1 MSRLAGSPA
10 KLRWV
15 AGPLIVAACLIGGV
29 AAGQP
34 APTTAPAAAPW
45 STDQA
50 VVDAAQRDLE
60 SGGIA
65 ALGPHIDDLW
75 RVVRDAP
82 QPFTKVQERDGKIF
96 YLADDMADFV
106 TYAAGRIAALKAAGK
121 TGSDTD
127 VVMEPDPYP
136 VASLFIGSYLN
147 EVGRSDEAV
156 AALDTGLGF
165 EPANPLLISE
175 KGAAYLALHQW
186 DASLATYSG
195 GLAIEGLRA
204 SDRARLLRG
213 RGEALIEL
221 KRYDEAVAA
230 YQASLKLEPG
240 NAIALNELA
249 YIASVRAG
257 ATPTTPMIIAP
268 GEKKTP

>member
-1 MSRLAGSPA
+1 MR
-10 KLRWV
+10 RWLV
-15 AGPLIVAACLIGGV
+15 SAVIMAACLVGQHA
-29 AAGQP
+29 AAGQTPPP
-34 APTTAPAAAPW
+34 ATTAAPW
-45 STDQA
+45 DRDQA
-50 VVDAAQRDLE
+50 VVDAAQRDLD

-65 ALGPHIDDLW
+65 ALGPHLDDLW

-82 QPFTKVQERDGKIF
+82 QPFDKVQERDGKIV
-96 YLADDMADFV
+96 YLADDMADFL

-121 TGSDTD
+121 TGADTD

-147 EVGRSDEAV
+147 EVGRSEEAV

-186 DASLATYSG
+186 DAALATYSG
-195 GLAIEGLRA
+195 GVSAEGLRA

-213 RGEALIEL
+213 KGEALIEL

-230 YQASLKLEPG
+230 YQVSLQLEPG

-257 ATPTTPMIIAP
+257 ATPTTPVIIAP
-268 GEKKTP
+268 AEKKTP

>member
-1 MSRLAGSPA
+1 MSRRAAAPGTLRGLALG
-10 KLRWV
+10 V
-15 AGPLIVAACLIGGV
+15 IVAACLSCPL
-29 AAGQP
+29 AAAQT
-34 APTTAPAAAPW
+34 AQTSAPAAAAW
-45 STDQA
+45 ASDQA

-60 SGGIA
+60 SGGIV
-65 ALGPHIDDLW
+65 ALGPHLDDLW

-82 QPFTKVQERDGKIF
+82 QPFSKVQERDGKIV
-96 YLADDMADFV
+96 YLADDMADFL
-106 TYAAGRIAALKAAGK
+106 TYAAGRIAALKQAGK
-121 TGSDTD
+121 TGADTD

-186 DASLATYSG
+186 DAALATYGG
-195 GLAIEGLRA
+195 GLATEGLGA

-213 RGEALIEL
+213 KGEALIEL

-230 YQASLKLEPG
+230 YNASLQLEPG
-240 NAIALNELA
+240 NAIAANELA

-257 ATPTTPMIIAP
+257 ATPTTPLIIAP